1 MKRLFPILLLIG
13 FLLGAAHAQAQ
24 AIKKDPGAPT
34 TIDWTFP
41 LTSQSAISG
50 FRVYIGPTATGP
62 FGYSGNSTSASLRT
76 ITFPT
81 TFSTNSVRLFFQI
94 KAYKTAGTETVESPG
109 IPGDKEVEINVPS
122 PAGVLVR

>member
-1 MKRLFPILLLIG
+1 MKKIIILILFLTT
-13 FLLGAAHAQAQ
+13 HVYAQAA

-41 LTSQSAISG
+41 VTSEVIITG
-50 FRVYIGPTATGP
+50 FRVYVAPVATGP
-62 FGYSGNSTSASLRT
+62 FTFSGNSTAANIRT

-94 KAYKTAGTETVESPG
+94 RSYKVAGTDTVESVG
-109 IPGDKEVEINVPS
+109 IPGDKEVELNVPS
-122 PAGVLVR
+122 PTGILVR